1 MNFLNSTISPKF
13 PYRDPFQYCIE
24 NSTRNFIQKKYG
36 TFKTLN
42 RKIFFNDMIKIE
54 ERCKLDASTPS
65 GTSASSGPSSRLIR
79 IEIRANGP
87 RISLKSYP
95 LEVVDEFT
103 KKGDFR
109 IKEGIVGPLL
119 NCLRWANKNNIDIP
133 SKLEADIYFWI
144 ADKPSW
150 DIDNLPIFIPSAIP
164 PTMNLPLFPDI
175 SYFYY
180 QPSAKYAGK
189 GLIWDE
195 TKKLF
200 EGPNFSSDGDA
211 ERSQDVLYFRGC
223 DTTKFNSNIRGEIS
237 KCLGKYI
244 DKKHL
249 DITVFNVND
258 TSKFRSLH
266 EEGKGKM
273 NFLELP
279 GKFPWSNRIKMLFL
293 FEGSPN
299 IIKVNERW
307 VASDGT
313 WEDPEDPWIQWIDG
327 FLPRNTYA
335 EVMHTHTQVVKTDR
349 RGCTKNLEIINKN
362 AIEDTLESIADVYN
376 KRDEIHCDKELGH
389 RIVTELT
396 SDRINQYLFRLIL
409 TMNHLNKDNS

>member
-1 MNFLNSTISPKF
+1 MNFFNSSISPKF
-13 PYRDPFQYCIE
+13 PFRDSFQNCIE
-24 NSTRNFIQKKYG
+24 KKTRDFFQEKYG

-42 RKIFFNDMIKIE
+42 RKKFFNDMIKIE
-54 ERCKLDASTPS
+54 EKCTIDAGVTAGPAA
-65 GTSASSGPSSRLIR
+65 TASQSSRLIR
-79 IEIRANGP
+79 VEIRAVGP
-87 RISLKSYP
+87 KISLKSYP
-95 LEVVDEFT
+95 LELVDEFT

-119 NCLRWANKNNIDIP
+119 RSLVWANKNNIDIP
-133 SKLEADIYFWI
+133 PKLEVDMYFWI

-150 DIDNLPIFIPSAIP
+150 DIDNLPIFIPAAIP

-180 QPSAKYAGK
+180 QPSAKYVGK

-200 EGPNFSSDGDA
+200 EGPNEDLEDI
-211 ERSQDVLYFRGC
+211 LYFRGC

-237 KCLGKYI
+237 KCLSKYI
-244 DKKHL
+244 DKKNL

-258 TSKFRSLH
+258 TSKFRALH
-266 EEGKGKM
+266 EEGKGK

-293 FEGSPN
+293 FEGSPT

-307 VASDGT
+307 IASDES
-313 WEDPEDPWIQWIDG
+313 WCDPEDPWIQWIDG
-327 FLPRNTYA
+327 FLPRNTYL
-335 EVMHTHTQVVKTDR
+335 EVMHTHTQIVKTDR
-349 RGCTKNLEIINKN
+349 RGPTKALETINRN
-362 AIEDTLESIADVYN
+362 AIQDTLECIANVYS
-376 KRDEIHCDKELGH
+376 RREELRPDKELGH
-389 RIVTELT
+389 SIVTELT
-396 SDRINQYLFRLIL
+396 SDRINQFLFRLIL
-409 TMNHLNKDNS
+409 TMNHLNKDSS